1 MMRTPLWTSDAVAD
15 ATQGRPSG
23 PFIASGVSID
33 SRTIEPGDL
42 FVALKGPQFDGHD
55 FLAPAFARGA
65 AGAVVSRE
73 VSGLPAGTPCVVVAD
88 TLVAL
93 NGLARAARRRT
104 SAAVVA
110 ITGSVGKTGTKELL
124 ARALGGQGK
133 TVASAGNLNNQ
144 WGAPLSLAR
153 LPADARYGIFELGM
167 NHSGEIAPLSRI
179 VQPDVSIIT
188 TIAAVHMAHFPST
201 FAIAEAKAE
210 IFEGMTGGTAV
221 LSRDNAYFPFLA
233 CLACCR
239 GVERIVGFGAHPEAK
254 ARLEHATF
262 DAEGSTVGAVIARQ
276 KLGYRLSIP
285 GRQWAINSLA
295 VLGAV
300 QALGGD
306 VAAAAEQF
314 MSLEGFEGRGRRH
327 KVDLSDG
334 SFEVI
339 DESYN
344 ASPISMRAALEILAT
359 ARPGHGGRR
368 IAVLGDMLELGPNS
382 SSMHAALAET
392 IRRLAIDVVFTAGR
406 DMAELDRTLPRDLRG
421 AHCATSDELAQ
432 IIVGA
437 IRPGDVVA
445 VKGSHGVRMDRVVD
459 ALLRAGDREARH

>member
-1 MMRTPLWTSDAVAD
+1 MMRAPLWTSED
-15 ATQGRPSG
+15 ATDATGGRPTG
-23 PFIASGVSID
+23 RFVATGVSID
-33 SRTIEPGDL
+33 SRTVEPGDL
-42 FVALKGPQFDGHD
+42 FVAIKGPNLDGHD
-55 FLAPAFARGA
+55 FLAQAFARGA
-65 AGAVVSRE
+65 AGAIVSHKA
-73 VSGLPAGTPCVVVAD
+73 SGLPDDAPHILVGD
-88 TLVAL
+88 TLTAL
-93 NGLARAARRRT
+93 NDLARAARRRT
-104 SAAVVA
+104 RAAVVA
-110 ITGSVGKTGTKELL
+110 ITGSVGKTGTKEFL
-124 ARALGGQGK
+124 ALALAEQGK
-133 TVASAGNLNNQ
+133 TAASAGNLNNQ

-153 LPADARYGIFELGM
+153 LPADARFGVFELGM
-167 NHSGEIAPLSRI
+167 NHAGEIAPLSRL
-179 VQPDVSIIT
+179 VQPDVAIIT

-201 FAIAEAKAE
+201 FAIAEAKGE
-210 IFEGMTGGTAV
+210 IFEGMAGGTAV
-221 LSRDNAYFPFLA
+221 LNRDNAYFPFLA

-239 GVERIVGFGAHPEAK
+239 GVERIIGFGAHPEAK

-262 DAEGSTVGAVIARQ
+262 DAEGSTVGAVVAGE
-276 KLGYRLSIP
+276 KLSYRLSIP

-300 QALGGD
+300 KALGAD
-306 VAAAAEQF
+306 VATAAARLSSF
-314 MSLEGFEGRGRRH
+314 EGFEGRGRRH
-327 KVDLSDG
+327 RVDLEDG

-359 ARPGHGGRR
+359 ARPGRGGRR

-392 IRRLAIDVVFTAGR
+392 IRRLAIDIVFTAGH
-406 DMAELDRTLPRDLRG
+406 DMAVLDRTLPRDVRG
-421 AHCATSDELAQ
+421 AHCETSDELAR

-459 ALLRAGDREARH
+459 ALLRAGHGEARH